1 MTRTRMIEKDQ
12 DPATLI
18 TQIMS
23 RHTRFRLSIG
33 QAQETVVQPI

>member
-1 MTRTRMIEKDQ
+1 MTKVRMIEKDQ

-23 RHTRFRLSIG
+23 KRTRLKI
-33 QAQETVVQPI
+33 